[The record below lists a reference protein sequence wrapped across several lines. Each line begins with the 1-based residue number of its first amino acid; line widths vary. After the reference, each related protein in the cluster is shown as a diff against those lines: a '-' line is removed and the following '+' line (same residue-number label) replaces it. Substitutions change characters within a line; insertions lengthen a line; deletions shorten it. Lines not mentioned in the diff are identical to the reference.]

1 MPLHRPLM
9 TACRRRR
16 LPLALGLAT
25 LLGLSACGK
34 TAQDP
39 QAGQAAPPRGVGD
52 IVSQA
57 LSEARSPWTLKDGVD
72 KMTQIRLVS
81 AEMQHQPEDEPM
93 LIVNAKVVCDPG
105 LEDGQFYFE
114 FSTHSSK
121 PKDNGILPSVRI
133 KFAEHRRDMKQL
145 MQFQLLTQGLVPGNL
160 PIQDMTEVA
169 VRIDERKPDTALY
182 PDVPAVSY
190 QYNNQIRVFPFHL
203 EKQLGRRVS
212 TLRVAIATEQG
223 LPNVLVDYADKN
235 VAAVV
240 KACEAHRPTLAAMPA
255 APQPAPAAPSVPA
268 PSTSASVPKSE
279 QQWPAVGTLTVPAS
293 SYETP
298 PPANAPAP
306 AQPEGNRP

>member
-1 MPLHRPLM
+1 MRPHRPPT
-9 TACRRRR
+9 TARRRQR
-16 LPLALGLAT
+16 LPLALAL
-25 LLGLSACGK
+25 LLGLGACGK
-34 TAQDP
+34 ASRDP
-39 QAGQAAPPRGVGD
+39 QAGQPAPRKSMGD
-52 IVSQA
+52 IFSQA
-57 LSEARSPWTLKDGVD
+57 LSEARSPWTLKDGAD
-72 KMTQIRLVS
+72 KMTQIRVVS

-105 LEDGQFYFE
+105 LDDGQFYLE
-114 FSTHSSK
+114 FTTHSSK
-121 PKDNGILPSVRI
+121 PKENGILPPIRI
-133 KFAEHRRDMKQL
+133 KFAEHQRDMKQL
-145 MQFQLLTQGLVPGNL
+145 TQFVLVQKGLLPGNL
-160 PIQDMTEVA
+160 PIRDMTEVA

-190 QYNNQIRVFPFHL
+190 EYNNQIRVFPFHL

-223 LPNVLVDYADKN
+223 LPNVLIDYADKN

-268 PSTSASVPKSE
+268 PSTSASAPKSE